1 MTDTADKLLRC
12 PFCGGEASDAGY
24 VFYRK
29 PCEDIAWED
38 GSPITEAFFCNC
50 PACGISN
57 MASNIGYRTKAQAI
71 AAWNRR
77 DLAALPGQGVRWQ
90 SFDTAPRDG
99 SRILAKGGGLDGV
112 DICSY
117 NARVGCWN
125 CGGVTLDDTDHEPEG
140 YNRPTFWMSLA
151 ALEPA
156 EAGGVEANN
165 LPTPAPPVDVT
176 FFRDGTIWVEPVSDA
191 EAASPGVEP
200 PQPGEA
206 SASGTPAPAPVDALV
221 KAADGLLVV
230 RAALDSWR
238 RVARDGRRIDPSV
251 VGLGEMIDV
260 VDAALA
266 ALAALRGGAK

>member
-77 DLAALPGQGVRWQ
+77 DLAALPAQGWRVKPLVWETHWTGGWQ
-90 SFDTAPRDG
+90 REFAKTPVGLEYHVNDQGWWFPADNL
-99 SRILAKGGGLDGV
+99 RICADRQKAKAAAQAD
-112 DICSY
+112 Y
-117 NARVGCWN
+117 EARI
-125 CGGVTLDDTDHEPEG
+125 
-140 YNRPTFWMSLA
+140 LA

-156 EAGGVEANN
+156 EAGGVEVDWGADVGREV
-165 LPTPAPPVDVT
+165 LP
-176 FFRDGTIWVEPVSDA
+176 S
-191 EAASPGVEP
+191 
-200 PQPGEA
+200 
-206 SASGTPAPAPVDALV
+206 PVDA
-221 KAADGLLVV
+221 
-230 RAALDSWR
+230 
-238 RVARDGRRIDPSV
+238 
-251 VGLGEMIDV
+251 
-260 VDAALA
+260 
-266 ALAALRGGAK
+266 GGVEAMAEGTLE